1 MNTPHDSEIKNL
13 QNKVNNLEK
22 RVAKLEFFNGISTKK
37 PEAEV
42 DFETG
47 EPYKYKS
54 HKKEFVHRVA
64 SKPSA
69 FMQWLTTDWLMKL
82 GAFFLILALGW
93 FVTYAYSNDWIGP
106 MGIVSLSLI
115 AGLGIMVFGHL
126 QIPKRE
132 DPGKVLIVTGGVMML
147 ITLIAAWNV
156 WDLFGKN
163 IVLSMS
169 SLVILAMAVM
179 SVVHKS
185 QSIAYITLI
194 GGAIIPFSLGLI
206 SDEIGTLSYIFLLNI
221 GALIIVAMRGWR
233 GLILASLIITGMYSN
248 LFFGMNQTTVW
259 LFMALFFGLF
269 LISITSAIL
278 HSKKA
283 QVSDLLVSGINGLLF
298 LAWAFEF
305 VPEEWLSI
313 ILSLV
318 ALVLVGTGFLF
329 LKQTKIA
336 MPFYIHAALAV
347 LFIGLATAAELE
359 GEALVIA
366 YALEAL
372 FITILSQ
379 KVLADKKVTEYISFT
394 HLVPATMALGSFAN
408 YYGGEVISREL
419 FSILLVIAVF
429 VAMYLMLRKDNKTGI
444 STVHLTAAF
453 VFFLGLIWVFITNLS
468 FELNLAANMDINDYT
483 LARIISLIIYTVM
496 GVSMF
501 YYGDKNDK
509 KTIESVG
516 KILLVCVIVRL
527 LFVEVWE
534 MPRIARIVT
543 FVSVGVLLIA
553 TAFFQKR
560 LKK

>member
-106 MGIVSLSLI
+106 KGVVSLSLI
-115 AGLGIMVFGHL
+115 SGLGIMVFGHL

>member
-1 MNTPHDSEIKNL
+1 MNNPDPEIKNL
-13 QNKVNNLEK
+13 QKKVNNLEK
-22 RVAKLEFFNGISTKK
+22 RVERLEFFSGVSSGQPGVEHESI
-37 PEAEV
+37 A
-42 DFETG
+42 
-47 EPYKYKS
+47 
-54 HKKEFVHRVA
+54 HKKEDIHRA
-64 SKPSA
+64 PSKPNA

-93 FVTYAYSNDWIGP
+93 FVTYAYANEWIGP
-106 MGIVSLSLI
+106 QGVVSLSLI

-156 WDLFGKN
+156 WELFGKN
-163 IVLSMS
+163 VVLSMS

-179 SVVHKS
+179 SVIHKS
-185 QSIAYITLI
+185 RSIAYITLI
-194 GGAIIPFSLGLI
+194 GGAIIPFALGLI
-206 SDEIGTLSYIFLLNI
+206 SDEIGTLAYIFLLNI
-221 GALIIVAMRGWR
+221 GTLIIVAMRGWR
-233 GLILASLIITGMYSN
+233 GLILASLIITGLYST
-248 LFFGMNQTTVW
+248 LLLGMNQTTIW

-269 LISITSAIL
+269 LISIVSAII

-283 QVSDLLVSGINGLLF
+283 QRSDLIVSGINGLLF

-313 ILSLV
+313 VLSLV
-318 ALVLVGTGFLF
+318 ALGLVGTGFLV
-329 LKQTKIA
+329 LKQTKLP
-336 MPFYIHAALAV
+336 MPFYIHSALAI

-372 FITILSQ
+372 LITILSQ
-379 KVLADKKVTEYISFT
+379 KVVEDKKVTEYLSFIQ
-394 HLVPATMALGSFAN
+394 VIPATMALGSFAN

-429 VAMYLMLRKDNKTGI
+429 VAIYLMLKKDRKTSI
-444 STVHLTAAF
+444 PLMHLGAAF

-468 FELNLAANMDINDYT
+468 VELSLATNMTISDYT
-483 LARIISLIIYTVM
+483 LARIIALIVYTVM

-501 YYGDKNDK
+501 YYGDKNSK
-509 KTIESVG
+509 KSIELVG
-516 KILLVCVIVRL
+516 KILLACVIVRL

-543 FVSVGVLLIA
+543 FVSVGVLLVA

>member
-1 MNTPHDSEIKNL
+1 MNTPHDSEINNL

-54 HKKEFVHRVA
+54 HKQEFVHRVA
-64 SKPSA
+64 SKPNA

-93 FVTYAYSNDWIGP
+93 FVTYAYANEWIGP
-106 MGIVSLSLI
+106 QGVVSLSLI

-156 WDLFGKN
+156 WELFGKN
-163 IVLSMS
+163 VVLSMS

-179 SVVHKS
+179 SVIHKS
-185 QSIAYITLI
+185 RSIAYITLI
-194 GGAIIPFSLGLI
+194 GGAIIPFALGLI
-206 SDEIGTLSYIFLLNI
+206 SDEIGTLAYIFLLNI
-221 GALIIVAMRGWR
+221 GTLIIVAMRGWR
-233 GLILASLIITGMYSN
+233 GLILASLIITGLYST
-248 LFFGMNQTTVW
+248 LLLGMNQTTIW

-269 LISITSAIL
+269 LISIVSAII

-283 QVSDLLVSGINGLLF
+283 QRSDLIVSGINGLLF

-313 ILSLV
+313 VLSLV
-318 ALVLVGTGFLF
+318 ALGLVGTGFLV
-329 LKQTKIA
+329 LKQTKLP
-336 MPFYIHAALAV
+336 MPFYIHSALAI

-372 FITILSQ
+372 LITILSQ
-379 KVLADKKVTEYISFT
+379 KVVEDKKVTEYLSFIQ
-394 HLVPATMALGSFAN
+394 VIPATMALGSFAN

-429 VAMYLMLRKDNKTGI
+429 VAIYLMLKKDRKTSI
-444 STVHLTAAF
+444 PLMHLGAAF

-468 FELNLAANMDINDYT
+468 VELSLATNMTISDYT
-483 LARIISLIIYTVM
+483 LARIIALIIYTVM

-501 YYGDKNDK
+501 YYGDKNSK
-509 KTIESVG
+509 KSIELVG
-516 KILLVCVIVRL
+516 KILLACVIVRL

-543 FVSVGVLLIA
+543 FVSVGVLLVA